1 MNERTLETPR
11 QIWIESPIPI
21 GIFISLVTVPFLA
34 SIYAGIIV
42 DTWKMH
48 PTLHVVFQ
56 LATVAITFFSLVI
69 AFYRLFLHYFPFG
82 EGEIIRGSKFEVSY
96 QVYCLFWILV
106 FNNFMLPGIVPVP
119 FRGLILSAFG
129 AQIGERTTCVGY
141 VHEPH
146 LVTIGHDSI
155 LGMDSM
161 ILPHNLN
168 VGYLSHQR
176 VIIGNGVT
184 VGARSVIGAG
194 VQIDDGAIVGL
205 NSVVT
210 RNTHI
215 KANEVWAGIPA
226 RKLKNRDDL
235 RQ

>member
-1 MNERTLETPR
+1 MHERPVETPR
-11 QIWIESPIPI
+11 QIWIESPLPI
-21 GIFISLVTVPFLA
+21 GIFTSLISVPLLLALCAGLVVN
-34 SIYAGIIV
+34 S
-42 DTWKMH
+42 WKMH
-48 PTLHVVFQ
+48 PTLHVVLQ
-56 LATVAITFFSLVI
+56 LAVVASTFFSMAIV
-69 AFYRLFLHYFPFG
+69 FYRLFLHYFPFG
-82 EGEIIRGSKFEVSY
+82 EGEIIKGSKNEVSY

-106 FNNFMLPGIVPVP
+106 FNNFMLPGIIPIP
-119 FRGLILSAFG
+119 LRGLILNAFG
-129 AQIGERTTCVGY
+129 ARIGSHTTCVGY

-146 LVTIGHDSI
+146 LVTIGNDSL
-155 LGMDSM
+155 LGMGSM

-176 VIIGNGVT
+176 VTIGNGVT
-184 VGARSVIGAG
+184 IGAHSVIAAG
-194 VQIDDGAIVGL
+194 VQIEDGAIVGL

-226 RKLKNRDDL
+226 RKIKNREDL